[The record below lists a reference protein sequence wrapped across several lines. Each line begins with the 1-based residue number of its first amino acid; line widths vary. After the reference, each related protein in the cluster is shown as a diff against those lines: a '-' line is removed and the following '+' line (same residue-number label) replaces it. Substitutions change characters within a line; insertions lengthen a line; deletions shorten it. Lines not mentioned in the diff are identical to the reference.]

1 MENFDIVKI
10 RNRVW
15 RLWDAEKDSFY
26 LVEGDNLAAL
36 IDTGIMPGH
45 RILPIL
51 RRLTDKPMLLIL
63 THAHIDH
70 FHHMDEFDTVYMSH
84 REFELGSD
92 ILRGMMAGKDL
103 DLEHTIDMGTGTT
116 IDLGGCTLE
125 ICAVPGHTPGSVAI
139 YDSRDGI
146 VFTGDAIGSGC
157 GVWMQL
163 PGCSALDAYEQSL
176 GFFLRWLLDRG
187 GKMDFW
193 GGHCNQS
200 WESRQVPGFNPLS
213 IGLLAD
219 LIDLVRAV
227 KAGDLIGEVTE
238 LPPHL
243 RGREARYAAWGRA
256 EMLYDPDKLTASSH

>member
-1 MENFDIVKI
+1 MDGFDIVKI
-10 RNRVW
+10 RDRVW

-26 LVEGDNLAAL
+26 LVEGDERAAV
-36 IDTGIMPGH
+36 IDTGITPGAS
-45 RILPIL
+45 ILPTL
-51 RRLTDKPMLLIL
+51 RQLTDKPMLLVL

-84 REFELGSD
+84 EEFKLGGD

-103 DLEHTIDMGTGTT
+103 DLAGTLPMESGTV

-125 ICAVPGHTPGSVAI
+125 ICHVPGHTPGSVAI
-139 YDSRDGI
+139 YDARDKI

-163 PGCSALDAYEQSL
+163 PGSSSLSAYEESL
-176 GFFLRWLLDRG
+176 KHFLRWLLDRG
-187 GKMDFW
+187 GEMEFW

-213 IGLLAD
+213 AGLLAD

-227 KAGDLIGEVTE
+227 RTGKLVGELVDMA
-238 LPPHL
+238 PHL
-243 RGREARYAAWGRA
+243 KEREARYAAWGRA
-256 EMLYDPDKLTASSH
+256 EMLYNPDKL